1 MPENSQ
7 TTEAMTAEETPA
19 LRTEGHRLMKV
30 AGIGMAGLL
39 ALSACA
45 NVGGDDDAED
55 TEDGQEQAAEDQDAD
70 QDGEDA
76 DADPA
81 EEEEDEIPLLGEIVE
96 DSFAAMDEAESVTL
110 TGDGQGDILGDD
122 FDDIEDDLDV
132 DDDEDDDDADEELDS
147 LSMVVTGTV
156 DGESTVLEME
166 LDGMTIEMLQVGG
179 TAYMSGEAAVTA
191 LEAEGAAAE
200 FDLDGIADEVAGR
213 WIDTGQADED
223 ITIRGFLDSMQESYE
238 EGGGEIPDDADTEGE
253 LTEYDGQEAWHYTNG
268 ETDIY
273 FAADPEAPYL
283 LAVEGEDETDGPFE
297 IALTD
302 WNEAEVPEE
311 PQGDELISESEFEE
325 ILMDHV
331 A

>member
-1 MPENSQ
+1 
-7 TTEAMTAEETPA
+7 
-19 LRTEGHRLMKV
+19 
-30 AGIGMAGLL
+30 
-39 ALSACA
+39 
-45 NVGGDDDAED
+45 
-55 TEDGQEQAAEDQDAD
+55 
-70 QDGEDA
+70 
-76 DADPA
+76 
-81 EEEEDEIPLLGEIVE
+81 
-96 DSFAAMDEAESVTL
+96 
-110 TGDGQGDILGDD
+110 
-122 FDDIEDDLDV
+122 
-132 DDDEDDDDADEELDS
+132 
-147 LSMVVTGTV
+147 
-156 DGESTVLEME
+156 ME

-238 EGGGEIPDDADTEGE
+238 EGGGEIPDDADAEGE